1 LKTRK
6 KLFRSLRVAKPG
18 GYIGLIEVYL
28 INNERK
34 IPEKVL
40 DSLDNSDFFHA
51 EIMREKDYR
60 QLLEK
65 VKLPITYDRVASI
78 EAGDEARNLADRF
91 G

>member
-1 LKTRK
+1 
-6 KLFRSLRVAKPG
+6 
-18 GYIGLIEVYL
+18 
-28 INNERK
+28 
-34 IPEKVL
+34 
-40 DSLDNSDFFHA
+40 
-51 EIMREKDYR
+51 MREKDYR